1 MDKKIRTYV
10 SILSGGTG
18 DSINTEK
25 LIPIKKMNIKSP
37 AMSPP
42 RKDPITNQY
51 TNIFSTKKYQSL
63 PPHLEKYPPGYKSL
77 LNDAHDPNS
86 TEDELNDST
95 VNSHN
100 EKEDPVNNLKVTN
113 N

>member
-1 MDKKIRTYV
+1 
-10 SILSGGTG
+10 
-18 DSINTEK
+18 
-25 LIPIKKMNIKSP
+25 
-37 AMSPP
+37 MSPP

-86 TEDELNDST
+86 TEDVRNNSTDNSRNKNEDS
-95 VNSHN
+95 
-100 EKEDPVNNLKVTN
+100 VNNLKVTN
-113 N
+113 NEDNDGENKYDNYQYLHSNESVINKHEE